1 MLIKLFVENFKSFD
15 SRTEF
20 NMLTSSKIRDKD
32 SHVMHIKKLKLLK
45 HAVIYGANAAGKS
58 NFIEVFDFIR
68 FCVERKIPFG
78 SSNLFCKLRKE
89 NENRNSTFEIIF
101 TIREKVYDYG
111 FSLLFSERKIIE
123 EWLYELD
130 SSKTPKCIFE
140 CSSNNKPVL
149 GLKDLNEEDINRFNT
164 YAEDYQD
171 LTSTLFLTELNR
183 NKKYM
188 NDSALVVFKDVYTW
202 ITKNLII
209 FKPDTLITNF
219 EYFYEDK
226 SLEKINRLI
235 KAFDTGIT
243 EARIENISIDELNK
257 RLPPEIFQEVI
268 SDMKEILDNNK
279 TSKISMR
286 SSDQFF
292 NIVINKTSDP
302 IITTIKLKHDKSYF
316 DYDFNEESD
325 GTRRL
330 FDLIDMLLMNKDDVV
345 FVVDEL
351 ERSLHPKLTAC
362 FLKLFD
368 SLHVDN
374 NIQLIFSTHESTI
387 MDQALFRRDEIWFI
401 ERDENNS
408 SKLYS
413 LDRFK
418 ERYDKRL
425 SKAYL
430 EGRYGA
436 IPIFKEFT
444 SWGEN

>member
-15 SRTEF
+15 ARTEF
-20 NMLTSSKIRDKD
+20 NMLKSSKIRAKA
-32 SHVMHIKKLKLLK
+32 SHVINIKKLKLLK

-89 NENRNSTFEIIF
+89 NENRKSTFEIIF
-101 TIREKVYDYG
+101 TIREKVYEYG

-130 SSKTPKCIFE
+130 SAKEPKCIFE
-140 CSSNNKPVL
+140 CSSHNKPVL
-149 GLKDLNEEDINRFNT
+149 GLKDLNEDDINRFNT
-164 YAEDYQD
+164 YAEDYLD
-171 LTSTLFLTELNR
+171 LTSTLFLSELNR
-183 NKKYM
+183 NKKYI
-188 NDSALVVFKDVYTW
+188 NDSALVVFRNVYSW

-219 EYFYEDK
+219 EYFYEDE
-226 SLEKINRLI
+226 SLEMINHLI
-235 KAFDTGIT
+235 KTFDTGIA

-257 RLPPEIFQEVI
+257 RLPHEIFQEVI
-268 SDMKEILDNNK
+268 SDMKEVLDNNK
-279 TSKISMR
+279 ESKFSMR

-292 NIVINKTSDP
+292 NIVLNKTSDP

-330 FDLIDMLLMNKDDVV
+330 FELIDMLLMHKDDVV

-368 SLHVDN
+368 LLHAGN
-374 NIQLIFSTHESTI
+374 KIQLIFSTHESTI
-387 MDQALFRRDEIWFI
+387 MDQALFRRDEIWFV

-408 SKLYS
+408 SKLYP

-418 ERYDKRL
+418 QRYDKRL
-425 SKAYL
+425 GKAYL

-436 IPIFKEFT
+436 IPIFKDFT
-444 SWGEN
+444 SWGED

>member
-20 NMLTSSKIRDKD
+20 NMLKSSKIRNKN

-58 NFIEVFDFIR
+58 NFIDIFNFIR

-89 NENRNSTFEIIF
+89 NENRNSTFEVIF

-111 FSLLFSERKIIE
+111 FSLLFTERKIIE

-130 SSKTPKCIFE
+130 SSKASKCIFE
-140 CSSNNKPVL
+140 CNSNNKPVL
-149 GLKDLNEEDINRFNT
+149 GLKNLSEDDINRFNT
-164 YAEDYQD
+164 YAKDYQD

-188 NDSALVVFKDVYTW
+188 NDSELVVFKDVYTW
-202 ITKNLII
+202 LTKNLII

-219 EYFYEDK
+219 ENFYEDQ
-226 SLEKINRLI
+226 SLEKINQLI
-235 KAFDTGIT
+235 KTFDTGIS
-243 EARIENISIDELNK
+243 EARIESISIDELNK
-257 RLPPEIFQEVI
+257 RLPSEIFQDVI

-279 TSKISMR
+279 ASKFSMR

-292 NIVINKTSDP
+292 NIVINKASDP

-368 SLHVDN
+368 SLHDN
-374 NIQLIFSTHESTI
+374 KNIQLIFSTHESTI
-387 MDQALFRRDEIWFI
+387 MDQALFRRDEIWFV

-418 ERYDKRL
+418 QRYDKRL
-425 SKAYL
+425 GKAYL

-436 IPIFKEFT
+436 IPIFKEFK
-444 SWGEN
+444 SWGED

>member
-1 MLIKLFVENFKSFD
+1 MLIRLFVENFKSFN

-20 NMLTSSKIRDKD
+20 SMVTSSKIRDKET
-32 SHVMHIKKLKLLK
+32 HEMHIKKVKLLK
-45 HAVIYGANAAGKS
+45 NAVIYGANAAGKS
-58 NFIEVFDFIR
+58 NLIEVFNFIK
-68 FCVERKIPFG
+68 FCVEKKVPFG
-78 SSNLFCKLRKE
+78 SSNLFCKLQKE
-89 NENRNSTFEIIF
+89 NENRKSTFEIMF
-101 TIREKVYDYG
+101 TIGEKVYDYG
-111 FSLLFSERKIIE
+111 FSVLFSKRKIIE

-130 SSKTPKCIFE
+130 GSKEPKCIFE
-140 CSSNNKPVL
+140 CSSNDKPVL
-149 GLKDLNEEDINRFNT
+149 GLKGLNEDDINRFNT

-188 NDSALVVFKDVYTW
+188 NDSALVVFKEVYTW
-202 ITKNLII
+202 ITKNLIV

-257 RLPPEIFQEVI
+257 RLPPVIFQEVI
-268 SDMKEILDNNK
+268 SDMKEVLDNNQA
-279 TSKISMR
+279 SKFSMR

-292 NIVINKTSDP
+292 NIVINKTADP

-330 FDLIDMLLMNKDDVV
+330 FDLIDMLLMNKNDVV

-362 FLKLFD
+362 FLRLFD
-368 SLHVDN
+368 SLHVDT

-418 ERYDKRL
+418 ERYDKKL

-430 EGRYGA
+430 EGRYGS
-436 IPIFKEFT
+436 IPIFKEFN
-444 SWGEN
+444 SWGED